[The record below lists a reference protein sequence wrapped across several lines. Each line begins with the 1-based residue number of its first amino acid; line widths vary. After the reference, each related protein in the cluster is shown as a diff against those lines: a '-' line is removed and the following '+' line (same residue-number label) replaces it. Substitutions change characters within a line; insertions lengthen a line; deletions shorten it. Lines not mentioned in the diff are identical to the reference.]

1 MRELLLGAAAG
12 PALHRKQPRGGVCP
26 PGGAQ
31 DPGLRG
37 QAPSAVRGWSP
48 EGPVRTPHWP
58 PPTTPEPGGP
68 GLLPLDPTAQ
78 ATLAIC
84 LGGLAGVQGP
94 TAQPP
99 ISWQGHTLEV
109 SSGGRRGLGRHSPGS
124 QAGEGTRAASHPVSG
139 EGMGLGGQQS
149 PHKRRL
155 PIGAR
160 KPTPAHKPH
169 LAACS
174 APFSP
179 RRSSRKEPWTRNQEA
194 RAAAPAPALRVP
206 PGGQGEE
213 AGPRA

>member
-124 QAGEGTRAASHPVSG
+124 QAGEGTRAASHPG
-139 EGMGLGGQQS
+139 QRGGDGKGDLQICS
-149 PHKRRL
+149 EVVNSRGRVLVPDCPLLALHKITKLRSESTKIRQLARNNTAQKWKQRRIRQL
-155 PIGAR
+155 
-160 KPTPAHKPH
+160 
-169 LAACS
+169 
-174 APFSP
+174 
-179 RRSSRKEPWTRNQEA
+179 
-194 RAAAPAPALRVP
+194 V
-206 PGGQGEE
+206 
-213 AGPRA
+213 